1 MRAAGTTFRTTCAHA
16 PTRHL
21 LLAFRTAVQSP
32 ASPAQASSPCPGA
45 AMRERG
51 RQARRWQK
59 ILPHGLLWLR
69 GACRGGWGASGG
81 DSAASLGCVVTE
93 TPLGTRLASC
103 AAPRKLRKRM
113 LVDPRSKPKGEPA
126 EPPPGV
132 SAATVR
138 GWCPGRR
145 WQVELARKHRDVRSQ
160 VSQAKGGN
168 PGCPL
173 CKGAR
178 TGKHGWKSSSPWSR
192 CLPAAHLQ
200 GAPLSPGTERLCP
213 RKALVWRR
221 LAPQAVTSGGGVSGG
236 GASGGGAFGR

>member
-1 MRAAGTTFRTTCAHA
+1 MLTPQHVTCSWLSGRLSSHLQVQRRPAAPA
-16 PTRHL
+16 PG
-21 LLAFRTAVQSP
+21 P
-32 ASPAQASSPCPGA
+32 PCERGDGRPGA
-45 AMRERG
+45 G
-51 RQARRWQK
+51 RK
-59 ILPHGLLWLR
+59 SFPTGSCGCEGLA
-69 GACRGGWGASGG
+69 GAGGGASGG